1 MDANEL
7 KKKTITS
14 SLWSMLERFGY
25 LLCQFLSNLVLANLL
40 MPSDFGTIGLMMVFV
55 LLSNVLIDS
64 GLSASVIQKKNL
76 TEEDKSTVFL
86 TNLALAIFV
95 YFAIFVSAP
104 YIADYFRIPELKT
117 LLRVLE
123 LIVIVDAF
131 CSIQNAVLA
140 RDMNFKRLTQIKL
153 FSIVIAAI
161 IAIALAFYGLG
172 IWSLVVQYI
181 IYSVLRTT
189 TTWICTKWY
198 PKIVF
203 SKSSFK
209 TLFGFG
215 SKLLLSSIVA
225 ELYVNLQQILIGRF
239 YTSTDLGYYS
249 QARQF
254 QNIPTGTVSHV
265 INNVAFPAYAKL
277 QSEKPQLY
285 AMFRQNV
292 RLVAFVN
299 TPLMVLLAVI
309 ASPLFIFLY
318 SEKWIGAVGYFQFLC
333 IAFGIL
339 LAIHQCTLSVLKALG
354 RSDFVL
360 RLEILKKILGILF
373 IFVGMHFWGIW
384 GILYALGLNSVIELF
399 LNGYYLN
406 KEINYSGI
414 GMFKDML
421 PYLIISVFSGLISY
435 LFLTKFLPIGGN
447 FLTIVI
453 TSILFTILYLLM
465 AWVGKVYGINVVQ
478 NFMKKIPYGRK

>member
-104 YIADYFRIPELKT
+104 YIADYFRIPDLKT

-172 IWSLVVQYI
+172 ICVV
-181 IYSVLRTT
+181 
-189 TTWICTKWY
+189 
-198 PKIVF
+198 
-203 SKSSFK
+203 
-209 TLFGFG
+209 
-215 SKLLLSSIVA
+215 A
-225 ELYVNLQQILIGRF
+225 
-239 YTSTDLGYYS
+239 
-249 QARQF
+249 
-254 QNIPTGTVSHV
+254 
-265 INNVAFPAYAKL
+265 
-277 QSEKPQLY
+277 
-285 AMFRQNV
+285 
-292 RLVAFVN
+292 
-299 TPLMVLLAVI
+299 
-309 ASPLFIFLY
+309 
-318 SEKWIGAVGYFQFLC
+318 
-333 IAFGIL
+333 
-339 LAIHQCTLSVLKALG
+339 CTLC
-354 RSDFVL
+354 
-360 RLEILKKILGILF
+360 
-373 IFVGMHFWGIW
+373 
-384 GILYALGLNSVIELF
+384 
-399 LNGYYLN
+399 
-406 KEINYSGI
+406 
-414 GMFKDML
+414 
-421 PYLIISVFSGLISY
+421 
-435 LFLTKFLPIGGN
+435 
-447 FLTIVI
+447 
-453 TSILFTILYLLM
+453 
-465 AWVGKVYGINVVQ
+465 
-478 NFMKKIPYGRK
+478 